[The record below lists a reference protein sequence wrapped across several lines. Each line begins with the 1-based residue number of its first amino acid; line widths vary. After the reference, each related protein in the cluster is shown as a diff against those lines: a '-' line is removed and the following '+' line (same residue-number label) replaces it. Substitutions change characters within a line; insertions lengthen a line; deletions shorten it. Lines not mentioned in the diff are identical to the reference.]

1 LCHGHENNQ
10 DQIYLTKTR
19 TRPILVPN
27 LDCETKEIRKRTW
40 HMQNKNL
47 TRFYYKEEETK
58 NISKIGV
65 EHIRSNGE
73 FYLYLYLLSI

>member
-1 LCHGHENNQ
+1 
-10 DQIYLTKTR
+10 
-19 TRPILVPN
+19 
-27 LDCETKEIRKRTW
+27 
-40 HMQNKNL
+40 MQNKNL